1 MGEIGIEKIL
11 LLLLIIL
18 LLFGA
23 KRLPEFGR
31 SLGKGIRE
39 FKGSLSGVKDAI
51 NDAPQQDQ
59 VNAGRADTTNASN
72 TTAPARSD
80 TAADQTREP
89 RRLIG

>member
-1 MGEIGIEKIL
+1 MGEIGFDKIVL
-11 LLLLIIL
+11 LLVIVL

-51 NDAPQQDQ
+51 SEPAHQDRMTEGQ
-59 VNAGRADTTNASN
+59 PPAQPAAKADEQPTT
-72 TTAPARSD
+72 
-80 TAADQTREP
+80 EP
-89 RRLIG
+89 RRLIS

>member
-39 FKGSLSGVKDAI
+39 FKGSLSGVKEAI

-59 VNAGRADTTNASN
+59 VNASRADTSN
-72 TTAPARSD
+72 TTAPTRTE
-80 TAADQTREP
+80 TAEDQTTREP

>member
-1 MGEIGIEKIL
+1 MGEIGFDKIL
-11 LLLLIIL
+11 LLLVIVL

-51 NDAPQQDQ
+51 NEPAPQDRVAEGQPPAPQ
-59 VNAGRADTTNASN
+59 AKADD
-72 TTAPARSD
+72 PER
-80 TAADQTREP
+80 QP
-89 RRLIG
+89 RRLIS

>member
-1 MGEIGIEKIL
+1 MGEIGFDKIL
-11 LLLLIIL
+11 LLLVIVL

-51 NDAPQQDQ
+51 SEPAPQDR
-59 VNAGRADTTNASN
+59 VNEGQPA
-72 TTAPARSD
+72 APAS
-80 TAADQTREP
+80 TATNEPAKEP
-89 RRLIG
+89 RRLIS

>member
-51 NDAPQQDQ
+51 NDAPQQDR
-59 VNAGRADTTNASN
+59 VSE
-72 TTAPARSD
+72 ARSD
-80 TAADQTREP
+80 AAPPARTDSADPQTREP

>member
-1 MGEIGIEKIL
+1 MGEIGFDKIL
-11 LLLLIIL
+11 LLLVIVL

-51 NDAPQQDQ
+51 SEPAPQDRVTEGQQPPAAAAKPDDQ
-59 VNAGRADTTNASN
+59 A
-72 TTAPARSD
+72 
-80 TAADQTREP
+80 TREP
-89 RRLIG
+89 RRLIS